1 MRIVISIFTLPH
13 EIDDLE
19 TLLTQ
24 LRRASKHLSGKH
36 EWVLDVSMC
45 IANDMVDWKRSA
57 LPKSYFIDKLLKL
70 SAHSDWCAKYF
81 TASEDIKG
89 CVSHRKHTLET
100 QETANYY
107 IWLDTDIIF
116 DEKTLSYMEE
126 TLIAIN
132 DVYPYTIITP
142 EIVRVGDST
151 WDCLVNERFITK
163 PIGYQATNN
172 PHIDTIIGD
181 GVDPKLEEVRNN
193 VVGQPYM
200 KFGGGWF
207 ALISKELMKAIPFPE
222 NYGHYGLDDTY
233 LMWGAELLKDDS
245 IKQFKIKNI
254 VVCENYFDRTTT
266 YKGEIQFI
274 DKREEYK
281 KYNEQM
287 FHIGLENLLKNK

>member
-19 TLLTQ
+19 TILTQ
-24 LRRASKHLSGKH
+24 LRRASKYLSGNH

-100 QETANYY
+100 QETADYY
-107 IWLDTDIIF
+107 IWLDTDIVF

-142 EIVRVGDST
+142 EIVRVSDST
-151 WDCLVNERFITK
+151 WDCLVNEKYLTK
-163 PIGYQATNN
+163 PLGYHLTNN
-172 PHIDTIIGD
+172 PYIDC
-181 GVDPKLEEVRNN
+181 GVKGEVTLELVNN
-193 VVGQPYM
+193 VIENQPRC
-200 KFGGGWF
+200 KFNGGWF
-207 ALISKELMKAIPFPE
+207 TCLSGQLLRRIGIPETFS
-222 NYGHYGLDDTY
+222 HYGFEDTFI
-233 LMWGAELLKDDS
+233 MWAIEKLITTTD
-245 IKQFKIKNI
+245 IEMYQFKIKNLVI
-254 VVCENYFDRTTT
+254 CENYKYRNNSHLLNHLSAF
-266 YKGEIQFI
+266 
-274 DKREEYK
+274 DKRDEFKKISEE
-281 KYNEQM
+281 NFNQELQDL
-287 FHIGLENLLKNK
+287 I

>member
-70 SAHSDWCAKYF
+70 SAHTDWCAKYF

-100 QETANYY
+100 QETADYY

-142 EIVRVGDST
+142 EIVRVGDSA
-151 WDCLVNERFITK
+151 WDCLVNEKYLTK
-163 PIGYQATNN
+163 PLGYHLMNN
-172 PHIDTIIGD
+172 PYIDC
-181 GVDPKLEEVRNN
+181 GVKGEVTLEIVNN
-193 VVGQPYM
+193 GIDNQPRY
-200 KFGGGWF
+200 KFNGGWF
-207 ALISKELMKAIPFPE
+207 TCLSGQLLRRIGIPETFS
-222 NYGHYGLDDTY
+222 HYGFEDVF
-233 LMWGAELLKDDS
+233 LMWAAEKLMVTTDVE
-245 IKQFKIKNI
+245 IHQFKIKNLVI
-254 VVCENYFDRTTT
+254 CENYKYRNNSHILNHLSAF
-266 YKGEIQFI
+266 
-274 DKREEYK
+274 DKRDEFKKISEE
-281 KYNEQM
+281 NFNQELQDL
-287 FHIGLENLLKNK
+287 I

>member
-89 CVSHRKHTLET
+89 CVSHRKHTLKT

-151 WDCLVNERFITK
+151 WDCLVNEKYLTK
-163 PIGYQATNN
+163 PLDYHLTNN
-172 PHIDTIIGD
+172 PYIDCGVKGEVTLELVNNIID
-181 GVDPKLEEVRNN
+181 N
-193 VVGQPYM
+193 QPRF

-207 ALISKELMKAIPFPE
+207 TCISGELLRRIGIPETFS
-222 NYGHYGLDDTY
+222 HYGFEDTFIMWASEK
-233 LMWGAELLKDDS
+233 LMVTTD
-245 IKQFKIKNI
+245 IQIHQFKIKNLVI
-254 VVCENYFDRTTT
+254 CENYKYRNNSHLLNHLSAF
-266 YKGEIQFI
+266 
-274 DKREEYK
+274 DKRDEFKKISEE
-281 KYNEQM
+281 NFNQELQDL
-287 FHIGLENLLKNK
+287 I

>member
-19 TLLTQ
+19 NILTQ
-24 LRRASKHLSGKH
+24 LKRASKHLNGKH

-70 SAHSDWCAKYF
+70 SAHTDWCAKYF

-100 QETANYY
+100 QETADYY

-116 DEKTLSYMEE
+116 TEKTLSYIEE

-132 DVYPYTIITP
+132 EVYPYTIITP
-142 EIVRVGDST
+142 EIIKVGDSS
-151 WDCLVNERFITK
+151 WDCLVNEKYLSKPLNYHLTADPYIECGVKGDVTLESVKNIIPNQPRF
-163 PIGYQATNN
+163 
-172 PHIDTIIGD
+172 
-181 GVDPKLEEVRNN
+181 
-193 VVGQPYM
+193 

-207 ALISKELMKAIPFPE
+207 TCLSGELLRRIRIPETFS
-222 NYGHYGLDDTY
+222 HYGFEDTFIMWASEK
-233 LMWGAELLKDDS
+233 LMATTDIE
-245 IKQFKIKNI
+245 IHQFKIKNLVI
-254 VVCENYFDRTTT
+254 CENYKYRNNSHLLNHLSAF
-266 YKGEIQFI
+266 
-274 DKREEYK
+274 DKRDEFKTISEE
-281 KYNEQM
+281 N
-287 FHIGLENLLKNK
+287 FNKELQDLI